1 MLINAID
8 PEESRIAVVE
18 DGVLQELHVE
28 LANREAY
35 LGNIYKGKVV
45 NIEPS
50 IGAAFVAFGGRVNG
64 FLHVS
69 DVLPAYG
76 RDDFR
81 LDDVI
86 EGRARVD
93 VDDGP
98 ESMQQALSD
107 DDDDDD
113 DESPSPKTSARAG
126 GSSGGSSKGG
136 GKKRSASK
144 GAVVAAGDAADGHE
158 PSADVDSGG
167 AVDSTEA
174 DDSAVGGAD
183 ASVGQAERGSADQS
197 KDDHGDDSHGD
208 DVPAAEE
215 ASEESGKETT
225 EDDDAV
231 IEAVDD
237 VQVGDEAGDDDGHD
251 DDHGDFGFGHGL
263 SERPHAMAAHDP
275 GGDDGSDGSDHDVA
289 GAPASGREPRSGE
302 RSDEHSDEQSGG
314 DERSSDRVEPE
325 ARESAGQPSGDG
337 PDRDVADGEAADGP
351 VRKKR
356 SRSRRSRAR
365 KGADR
370 GAAADGE
377 AGHEVAAEGADGAEN
392 AEAASA
398 DEQSGAAGDDLVAP
412 EGANKPARKKRSR
425 RGSGGDG
432 DSRPASGRQGGGR
445 QVDVRQGG
453 NRSGKGRSGQE
464 GHDRR
469 LPRGNRPTIDQLLK
483 KGQEV
488 VVQITKEGI
497 GTKGPT
503 LTTYVSLPGR
513 CLVLMPS
520 LPKCGVSRKIEDGRE
535 RRRLKRVVRELDE
548 TGSGGIGFIVRTA
561 GIDKS
566 LEDVQRDRD
575 YLKKIWEMV
584 AQRLK
589 VTKAPALLYQES
601 DLVLKA
607 MRDQFTPDI
616 ADVVVDS
623 EDVHMRI
630 RDFAEKLMPL
640 MADRIKRHAVTTPL
654 FHSFGIEKDVEE
666 LYEPKVDLP
675 NGASIVI
682 DQAEALVAIDVNSG
696 KYKAGGQGSDET
708 AYRTNLET
716 IPEIVRQLRLRDLGG
731 LIIIDFI
738 DMSHEKH
745 RRGVER
751 KIIDALRGDRARI
764 KVGRISP
771 FGMMEITRQRVGPG
785 LKRTVFMQCPHCK
798 GAGWS
803 RTVQSKALSVLRE
816 ARALVNLKGYSM
828 LQVFVAPAVSDYLV
842 NYKRRAVLETEDAV
856 GKSIV
861 FRPEQSYPIDV
872 VHYRFL
878 TGDGQ
883 EARIAIPAGLG
894 VKA

>member
-76 RDDFR
+76 RDDFQ
-81 LDDVI
+81 LEDVI

-93 VDDGP
+93 ADDGP

-107 DDDDDD
+107 DDEDDDGPAPAGGDDLPHEESNVAIAEHDEDAGEPVDPEAVADEDADADEDARAD
-113 DESPSPKTSARAG
+113 DEARPEPDDEPFADD
-126 GSSGGSSKGG
+126 
-136 GKKRSASK
+136 
-144 GAVVAAGDAADGHE
+144 AGDRDADGEAPGH
-158 PSADVDSGG
+158 GG
-167 AVDSTEA
+167 ERPLNMAA
-174 DDSAVGGAD
+174 AHGGEGD
-183 ASVGQAERGSADQS
+183 LGG
-197 KDDHGDDSHGD
+197 DHGDHGD
-208 DVPAAEE
+208 HGGEPPAA
-215 ASEESGKETT
+215 G
-225 EDDDAV
+225 
-231 IEAVDD
+231 
-237 VQVGDEAGDDDGHD
+237 GGAGT
-251 DDHGDFGFGHGL
+251 
-263 SERPHAMAAHDP
+263 S
-275 GGDDGSDGSDHDVA
+275 A
-289 GAPASGREPRSGE
+289 GAPADQGGVGDRLDRRRGRRGGRDRGGE
-302 RSDEHSDEQSGG
+302 R
-314 DERSSDRVEPE
+314 R
-325 ARESAGQPSGDG
+325 
-337 PDRDVADGEAADGP
+337 
-351 VRKKR
+351 
-356 SRSRRSRAR
+356 
-365 KGADR
+365 
-370 GAAADGE
+370 
-377 AGHEVAAEGADGAEN
+377 
-392 AEAASA
+392 
-398 DEQSGAAGDDLVAP
+398 
-412 EGANKPARKKRSR
+412 
-425 RGSGGDG
+425 
-432 DSRPASGRQGGGR
+432 
-445 QVDVRQGG
+445 
-453 NRSGKGRSGQE
+453 
-464 GHDRR
+464 
-469 LPRGNRPTIDQLLK
+469 PRGPRPTIDQLLK

-497 GTKGPT
+497 GSKGPT
-503 LTTYVSLPGR
+503 LTTYISLPGR

-520 LPKCGVSRKIEDGRE
+520 LPKCGVSRKIEDGHE
-535 RRRLKRVVRELDE
+535 RKRLKRIVRELDE
-548 TGSGGIGFIVRTA
+548 TGHGGIGFIVRTA
-561 GIDKS
+561 GVNKS
-566 LEDVQRDRD
+566 LQDLQRDRD

-589 VTKAPALLYQES
+589 VTRAPALLYQES

-616 ADVVVDS
+616 ADVVVDC
-623 EDVHMRI
+623 EDVFLRI
-630 RDFAEKLMPL
+630 RDFAEKLMPH
-640 MADRIKRHAVTTPL
+640 MAERIKQHAMTTPL
-654 FHSFGIEKDVEE
+654 YHHFGIEKDVES
-666 LYEPKVDLP
+666 LYQPKVELP

-696 KYKAGGQGSDET
+696 RYKAGGDTDET
-708 AYRTNLET
+708 AYRTNLDA

-738 DMSHEKH
+738 DMAHEKQ

-751 KIIDALRGDRARI
+751 KLIEALRGDRSRI

-771 FGMMEITRQRVGPG
+771 FGMLEITRQRVGPG

-816 ARALVNLKGYSM
+816 SRALVNLKGFSL
-828 LQVFVAPAVSDYLV
+828 LQIFVAPAVADYLV
-842 NYKRRAVLETEDAV
+842 NYKRRAVLELEDAV
-856 GKSIV
+856 GKSLV
-861 FRPEQSYPIDV
+861 FRPEASYPIDV

>member
-76 RDDFR
+76 RDDFQ
-81 LDDVI
+81 LEDVI

-93 VDDGP
+93 ADDGP

-107 DDDDDD
+107 DDD
-113 DESPSPKTSARAG
+113 ET
-126 GSSGGSSKGG
+126 
-136 GKKRSASK
+136 
-144 GAVVAAGDAADGHE
+144 AD
-158 PSADVDSGG
+158 
-167 AVDSTEA
+167 
-174 DDSAVGGAD
+174 
-183 ASVGQAERGSADQS
+183 
-197 KDDHGDDSHGD
+197 
-208 DVPAAEE
+208 
-215 ASEESGKETT
+215 
-225 EDDDAV
+225 
-231 IEAVDD
+231 
-237 VQVGDEAGDDDGHD
+237 
-251 DDHGDFGFGHGL
+251 
-263 SERPHAMAAHDP
+263 
-275 GGDDGSDGSDHDVA
+275 
-289 GAPASGREPRSGE
+289 
-302 RSDEHSDEQSGG
+302 
-314 DERSSDRVEPE
+314 
-325 ARESAGQPSGDG
+325 
-337 PDRDVADGEAADGP
+337 
-351 VRKKR
+351 
-356 SRSRRSRAR
+356 
-365 KGADR
+365 
-370 GAAADGE
+370 GAAADAGGDAVDDGPDVAVVDHDEDEGE
-377 AGHEVAAEGADGAEN
+377 PVDPEAVANDDGDAEADAADDDEAEPEPDDEPFAEGADETERPDDGADH
-392 AEAASA
+392 A
-398 DEQSGAAGDDLVAP
+398 DGDKPLNMAAAGDGGGDVGGGGDAPPVA
-412 EGANKPARKKRSR
+412 EGSPAVEGGGERRDRR
-425 RGSGGDG
+425 RGRRGGRDRGRAGDG
-432 DSRPASGRQGGGR
+432 
-445 QVDVRQGG
+445 
-453 NRSGKGRSGQE
+453 E
-464 GHDRR
+464 RR
-469 LPRGNRPTIDQLLK
+469 PRGPRPTIDQLLK

-497 GTKGPT
+497 GSKGPT
-503 LTTYVSLPGR
+503 LTTYISLPGR

-520 LPKCGVSRKIEDGRE
+520 LPKCGVSRKIEDGSE
-535 RRRLKRVVRELDE
+535 RKRLKRIVRELDE
-548 TGSGGIGFIVRTA
+548 TGHGGIGFIVRTA
-561 GIDKS
+561 GVNKS
-566 LEDVQRDRD
+566 LQDLQRDRD

-589 VTKAPALLYQES
+589 LTRAPALLYQES

-616 ADVVVDS
+616 ADVVVDC
-623 EDVHMRI
+623 EDVFLRI
-630 RDFAEKLMPL
+630 RDFAEKLMPH
-640 MADRIKRHAVTTPL
+640 MAERIKQHAMTTPL
-654 FHSFGIEKDVEE
+654 FHHFGIEKDVES
-666 LYEPKVDLP
+666 LYQPKVDLP

-696 KYKAGGQGSDET
+696 RYKAGGDTDET
-708 AYRTNLET
+708 AYRTNLDA

-738 DMSHEKH
+738 DMAHEKQ

-751 KIIDALRGDRARI
+751 KLIDSLRGDRSRI

-771 FGMMEITRQRVGPG
+771 FGMLEITRQRVGPG

-816 ARALVNLKGYSM
+816 ARALVNLKGFSV
-828 LQVFVAPAVSDYLV
+828 LQVFVAPAVADYLV
-842 NYKRRAVLETEDAV
+842 NYKRRSVLELEDAV
-856 GKSIV
+856 GKSLV
-861 FRPEQSYPIDV
+861 FRPEASYPIDV

>member
-76 RDDFR
+76 RPDFV
-81 LDDVI
+81 LEDVI

-93 VDDGP
+93 VDDSP
-98 ESMQQALSD
+98 ESTQQALAD
-107 DDDDDD
+107 DEEE
-113 DESPSPKTSARAG
+113 DESPGDAATPADD
-126 GSSGGSSKGG
+126 SSEPSNVSVAEDGDIATDDVEPIGEEDEPGETAEEGDDEDSHDDVAEDVEPES
-136 GKKRSASK
+136 
-144 GAVVAAGDAADGHE
+144 AAGDDTGPGE
-158 PSADVDSGG
+158 
-167 AVDSTEA
+167 
-174 DDSAVGGAD
+174 
-183 ASVGQAERGSADQS
+183 
-197 KDDHGDDSHGD
+197 
-208 DVPAAEE
+208 
-215 ASEESGKETT
+215 
-225 EDDDAV
+225 
-231 IEAVDD
+231 
-237 VQVGDEAGDDDGHD
+237 
-251 DDHGDFGFGHGL
+251 GDFGFGAGID
-263 SERPHAMAAHDP
+263 ERPLNMAAP
-275 GGDDGSDGSDHDVA
+275 GGPEEGGDDTT
-289 GAPASGREPRSGE
+289 
-302 RSDEHSDEQSGG
+302 GG
-314 DERSSDRVEPE
+314 DAPPVVP
-325 ARESAGQPSGDG
+325 AGD
-337 PDRDVADGEAADGP
+337 
-351 VRKKR
+351 KL
-356 SRSRRSRAR
+356 
-365 KGADR
+365 
-370 GAAADGE
+370 
-377 AGHEVAAEGADGAEN
+377 
-392 AEAASA
+392 
-398 DEQSGAAGDDLVAP
+398 AAGDEGGGAGGVAARGG
-412 EGANKPARKKRSR
+412 EGRERR
-425 RGSGGDG
+425 RG
-432 DSRPASGRQGGGR
+432 RRER
-445 QVDVRQGG
+445 R
-453 NRSGKGRSGQE
+453 
-464 GHDRR
+464 DRR
-469 LPRGNRPTIDQLLK
+469 DAGKERRPNRARPTIDQLLK

-497 GTKGPT
+497 GSKGPT
-503 LTTYVSLPGR
+503 LSTYVSLPGR

-535 RRRLKRVVRELDE
+535 RKRLKKIVRGLDE

-561 GIDKS
+561 GINKS
-566 LEDVQRDRD
+566 QQDLERDRD

-584 AQRLK
+584 AQRVR
-589 VTKAPALLYQES
+589 VTRAPALLYQES

-623 EDVHMRI
+623 EDVYLRI
-630 RDFAEKLMPL
+630 RDFADKLMPQ
-640 MADRIKRHAVTTPL
+640 MAERIKQHTMTTPL
-654 FHSFGIEKDVEE
+654 FHHFGIEKEVEA
-666 LYEPKVDLP
+666 LYQPKVDLP

-696 KYKAGGQGSDET
+696 KYKAGGDSDET
-708 AYRTNLET
+708 AYRTNLDA

-745 RRGVER
+745 RRGVEKR
-751 KIIDALRGDRARI
+751 LIDALRGDRARI

-771 FGMMEITRQRVGPG
+771 FGMLEITRQRVGPG

-816 ARALVNLKGYSM
+816 IRALVHLKGYSVI
-828 LQVFVAPAVSDYLV
+828 QVFVAPAVSDYLV
-842 NYKRRAVLETEDAV
+842 NYKRRSTLELEDAV
-856 GKSIV
+856 GKSIL
-861 FRPEQSYPIDV
+861 FRPEPSYPIDV

-883 EARIAIPAGLG
+883 EARVAIPAGLG

>member
-1 MLINAID
+1 MLINAVD

-76 RDDFR
+76 RDDFV

-107 DDDDDD
+107 DDDDGG
-113 DESPSPKTSARAG
+113 DESGEPAGEVSNVTLAEEERGPADGRDEDGSAG
-126 GSSGGSSKGG
+126 G
-136 GKKRSASK
+136 
-144 GAVVAAGDAADGHE
+144 D
-158 PSADVDSGG
+158 
-167 AVDSTEA
+167 
-174 DDSAVGGAD
+174 
-183 ASVGQAERGSADQS
+183 
-197 KDDHGDDSHGD
+197 
-208 DVPAAEE
+208 
-215 ASEESGKETT
+215 EESGHAHDGHDDEPQDEGDGHDEAAERDAETVEDEEPGRRDDDPVAMAAPGG
-225 EDDDAV
+225 EDDDAHLPPMSDTG
-231 IEAVDD
+231 A
-237 VQVGDEAGDDDGHD
+237 QTAG
-251 DDHGDFGFGHGL
+251 
-263 SERPHAMAAHDP
+263 AAG
-275 GGDDGSDGSDHDVA
+275 GGDTEAAAGSDAEG
-289 GAPASGREPRSGE
+289 GAEGGAEGR
-302 RSDEHSDEQSGG
+302 
-314 DERSSDRVEPE
+314 
-325 ARESAGQPSGDG
+325 SGDG
-337 PDRDVADGEAADGP
+337 GG
-351 VRKKR
+351 
-356 SRSRRSRAR
+356 RR
-365 KGADR
+365 
-370 GAAADGE
+370 
-377 AGHEVAAEGADGAEN
+377 N
-392 AEAASA
+392 
-398 DEQSGAAGDDLVAP
+398 
-412 EGANKPARKKRSR
+412 R
-425 RGSGGDG
+425 RG
-432 DSRPASGRQGGGR
+432 RR
-445 QVDVRQGG
+445 
-453 NRSGKGRSGQE
+453 
-464 GHDRR
+464 DRR
-469 LPRGNRPTIDQLLK
+469 DRRDNQGFERRPRGPRPTIDQLLK

-497 GTKGPT
+497 GSKGPT

-535 RRRLKRVVRELDE
+535 RKRLKRIVRGLDE

-561 GIDKS
+561 GINKS
-566 LEDVQRDRD
+566 QQDLERDRD

-589 VTKAPALLYQES
+589 VTRAPALLYQES

-623 EDVHMRI
+623 EDVYLRV
-630 RDFAEKLMPL
+630 RDFADKLMPH
-640 MADRIKRHAVTTPL
+640 MAERIKHHAVTTPL
-654 FHSFGIEKDVEE
+654 FHHFGIEKEVEA
-666 LYEPKVDLP
+666 LYQPKVDLP

-682 DQAEALVAIDVNSG
+682 DQTEALVAIDVNSG
-696 KYKAGGQGSDET
+696 KYKAGGDSDET
-708 AYRTNLET
+708 AYRTNLDA

-738 DMSHEKH
+738 DMSHEKQ

-751 KIIDALRGDRARI
+751 KLIESLRGDRARI

-771 FGMMEITRQRVGPG
+771 FGMLEITRQRVGPG

-816 ARALVNLKGYSM
+816 VRALVHLKGYSV

-842 NYKRRAVLETEDAV
+842 NYKRRGTLELEDAV
-856 GKSIV
+856 GKTV
-861 FRPEQSYPIDV
+861 LFRPETSYPIDV

-883 EARIAIPAGLG
+883 EARINIPAGLG

>member
-76 RDDFR
+76 RPEFV

-93 VDDGP
+93 AEDGP
-98 ESMQQALSD
+98 ESVQGALD

-113 DESPSPKTSARAG
+113 GADGAG
-126 GSSGGSSKGG
+126 GPAPANGDG
-136 GKKRSASK
+136 
-144 GAVVAAGDAADGHE
+144 AGDLAHDEG
-158 PSADVDSGG
+158 
-167 AVDSTEA
+167 
-174 DDSAVGGAD
+174 
-183 ASVGQAERGSADQS
+183 
-197 KDDHGDDSHGD
+197 
-208 DVPAAEE
+208 
-215 ASEESGKETT
+215 ESNVT
-225 EDDDAV
+225 V
-231 IEAVDD
+231 EAVDD
-237 VQVGDEAGDDDGHD
+237 VEPV
-251 DDHGDFGFGHGL
+251 
-263 SERPHAMAAHDP
+263 
-275 GGDDGSDGSDHDVA
+275 DVA
-289 GAPASGREPRSGE
+289 PDAAPGE
-302 RSDEHSDEQSGG
+302 LEDD
-314 DERSSDRVEPE
+314 
-325 ARESAGQPSGDG
+325 
-337 PDRDVADGEAADGP
+337 
-351 VRKKR
+351 
-356 SRSRRSRAR
+356 
-365 KGADR
+365 
-370 GAAADGE
+370 
-377 AGHEVAAEGADGAEN
+377 
-392 AEAASA
+392 
-398 DEQSGAAGDDLVAP
+398 SGAAGDPSPQPGSDDTGNGFGDGIDERPLAM
-412 EGANKPARKKRSR
+412 AA
-425 RGSGGDG
+425 SGGDG
-432 DSRPASGRQGGGR
+432 PEDESGPGGEPPGAAEPSASELPAGQASDPAEGGANGPPGQGG
-445 QVDVRQGG
+445 
-453 NRSGKGRSGQE
+453 
-464 GHDRR
+464 DRR
-469 LPRGNRPTIDQLLK
+469 SRRNRRGRDRDRGGDRRPRGPRPSIDQLLK

-497 GTKGPT
+497 GSKGPT

-520 LPKCGVSRKIEDGRE
+520 LPKCGVSRKIDDGRE
-535 RRRLKRVVRELDE
+535 RKRLKRIVRELDE

-561 GIDKS
+561 GVNKS
-566 LEDVQRDRD
+566 LQDLQRDRD

-589 VTKAPALLYQES
+589 VTRAPALLYQES

-623 EDVHMRI
+623 EDVFLRI
-630 RDFAEKLMPL
+630 RDFAEKLMPH
-640 MADRIKRHAVTTPL
+640 MAERIKQHAMTTPL
-654 FHSFGIEKDVEE
+654 YHHFGIEKDVES
-666 LYEPKVDLP
+666 LYQPKVELP

-696 KYKAGGQGSDET
+696 KYKAGGDTDET
-708 AYRTNLET
+708 AYRTNLDA

-738 DMSHEKH
+738 DMSHEKQ
-745 RRGVER
+745 RRAVEKR
-751 KIIDALRGDRARI
+751 LIDSLRGDRARI

-771 FGMMEITRQRVGPG
+771 FGMLEITRQRVGPG

-816 ARALVNLKGYSM
+816 SRALVNLKGFSL
-828 LQVFVAPAVSDYLV
+828 LQVFVAPAVADYLV
-842 NYKRRAVLETEDAV
+842 NYKRRSVLELEDAV

-861 FRPEQSYPIDV
+861 FRPEVSYPIDV

>member
-45 NIEPS
+45 NIESS
-50 IGAAFVAFGGRVNG
+50 IGAAFVAFGGRMNG

-76 RDDFR
+76 RPEFQ
-81 LDDVI
+81 LEDVI

-93 VDDGP
+93 VDDSP
-98 ESMQQALSD
+98 ESTQQALVD
-107 DDDDDD
+107 DDDGDAGGAAPAARAHEEPREESNVSIADGDHDDAEPVDPNAGDDHAGDADAGDEVVPEPD
-113 DESPSPKTSARAG
+113 DEPHAADAG
-126 GSSGGSSKGG
+126 E
-136 GKKRSASK
+136 
-144 GAVVAAGDAADGHE
+144 GDAADG
-158 PSADVDSGG
+158 
-167 AVDSTEA
+167 
-174 DDSAVGGAD
+174 
-183 ASVGQAERGSADQS
+183 
-197 KDDHGDDSHGD
+197 GD
-208 DVPAAEE
+208 
-215 ASEESGKETT
+215 
-225 EDDDAV
+225 
-231 IEAVDD
+231 
-237 VQVGDEAGDDDGHD
+237 
-251 DDHGDFGFGHGL
+251 GFGDGINGEKPL
-263 SERPHAMAAHDP
+263 AMAAAGEP
-275 GGDDGSDGSDHDVA
+275 GGDELAGGEPHGGDAPAGEPGG
-289 GAPASGREPRSGE
+289 GAPATAPDGQGGQPNGQQQDGDRRGRRG
-302 RSDEHSDEQSGG
+302 RRGGRDRGG
-314 DERSSDRVEPE
+314 D
-325 ARESAGQPSGDG
+325 
-337 PDRDVADGEAADGP
+337 
-351 VRKKR
+351 
-356 SRSRRSRAR
+356 RR
-365 KGADR
+365 
-370 GAAADGE
+370 
-377 AGHEVAAEGADGAEN
+377 
-392 AEAASA
+392 
-398 DEQSGAAGDDLVAP
+398 
-412 EGANKPARKKRSR
+412 
-425 RGSGGDG
+425 
-432 DSRPASGRQGGGR
+432 
-445 QVDVRQGG
+445 
-453 NRSGKGRSGQE
+453 
-464 GHDRR
+464 
-469 LPRGNRPTIDQLLK
+469 PRGPRPTIDQLLK

-497 GTKGPT
+497 GSKGPT

-520 LPKCGVSRKIEDGRE
+520 LPKCGVSRKIEDGHE
-535 RRRLKRVVRELDE
+535 RKRLKRIVRELDE
-548 TGSGGIGFIVRTA
+548 TGDGGIGFIVRTA
-561 GIDKS
+561 GVNKS
-566 LEDVQRDRD
+566 LQDLQRDRD

-589 VTKAPALLYQES
+589 FTRAPALLYQES

-616 ADVVVDS
+616 ADVVVDC
-623 EDVHMRI
+623 EDVFLRI
-630 RDFAEKLMPL
+630 RDFAEKLMPH
-640 MADRIKRHAVTTPL
+640 MADRIKQHAMTTPL
-654 FHSFGIEKDVEE
+654 YHHFGIEKDVES
-666 LYEPKVDLP
+666 LYQPKVELP

-696 KYKAGGQGSDET
+696 KYKAGGDTDET
-708 AYRTNLET
+708 AYRTNLDA

-738 DMSHEKH
+738 DMAHEKQ

-751 KIIDALRGDRARI
+751 KLIDALRGDRARI

-771 FGMMEITRQRVGPG
+771 FGMLEITRQRVGPG

-816 ARALVNLKGYSM
+816 SRALVNLKGFSV
-828 LQVFVAPAVSDYLV
+828 LQVFVAPAVADYLV
-842 NYKRRAVLETEDAV
+842 NYKRRAVLELEDAV

-861 FRPEQSYPIDV
+861 FRPEVSYPIDV
-872 VHYRFL
+872 VHYRFM

>member
-45 NIEPS
+45 NIESS
-50 IGAAFVAFGGRVNG
+50 IGAAFVAFGGRMNG

-76 RDDFR
+76 RPEFQ
-81 LDDVI
+81 LEDVI

-93 VDDGP
+93 VDDSP
-98 ESMQQALSD
+98 ESTQQALVD
-107 DDDDDD
+107 DDDDDAGGAAPAARAHEEPREESNVSIADGDHDDAEPVDPNAGDDHAGDADAGDEVVPEPD
-113 DESPSPKTSARAG
+113 DEPHAADAG
-126 GSSGGSSKGG
+126 E
-136 GKKRSASK
+136 
-144 GAVVAAGDAADGHE
+144 GDAADG
-158 PSADVDSGG
+158 
-167 AVDSTEA
+167 
-174 DDSAVGGAD
+174 
-183 ASVGQAERGSADQS
+183 
-197 KDDHGDDSHGD
+197 GD
-208 DVPAAEE
+208 
-215 ASEESGKETT
+215 
-225 EDDDAV
+225 
-231 IEAVDD
+231 
-237 VQVGDEAGDDDGHD
+237 
-251 DDHGDFGFGHGL
+251 GFGDGINGEKPL
-263 SERPHAMAAHDP
+263 AMAAAGEP
-275 GGDDGSDGSDHDVA
+275 GGDELAGGEPHGGDAPAGEPGG
-289 GAPASGREPRSGE
+289 GAPATAPDGQGGQPNGQQQDGDRRGRRG
-302 RSDEHSDEQSGG
+302 RRGGRDRGG
-314 DERSSDRVEPE
+314 D
-325 ARESAGQPSGDG
+325 
-337 PDRDVADGEAADGP
+337 
-351 VRKKR
+351 
-356 SRSRRSRAR
+356 RR
-365 KGADR
+365 
-370 GAAADGE
+370 
-377 AGHEVAAEGADGAEN
+377 
-392 AEAASA
+392 
-398 DEQSGAAGDDLVAP
+398 
-412 EGANKPARKKRSR
+412 
-425 RGSGGDG
+425 
-432 DSRPASGRQGGGR
+432 
-445 QVDVRQGG
+445 
-453 NRSGKGRSGQE
+453 
-464 GHDRR
+464 
-469 LPRGNRPTIDQLLK
+469 PRGPRPTIDQLLK

-497 GTKGPT
+497 GSKGPT

-520 LPKCGVSRKIEDGRE
+520 LPKCGVSRKIEDGHE
-535 RRRLKRVVRELDE
+535 RKRLKRIVRELDE
-548 TGSGGIGFIVRTA
+548 TGDGGIGFIVRTA
-561 GIDKS
+561 GVNKS
-566 LEDVQRDRD
+566 LQDLQRDRD

-589 VTKAPALLYQES
+589 FTRAPALLYQES

-616 ADVVVDS
+616 ADVVVDC
-623 EDVHMRI
+623 EDVFLRI
-630 RDFAEKLMPL
+630 RDFAEKLMPH
-640 MADRIKRHAVTTPL
+640 MADRIKQHAMTTPL
-654 FHSFGIEKDVEE
+654 YHHFGIEKDVES
-666 LYEPKVDLP
+666 LYQPKVELP

-696 KYKAGGQGSDET
+696 KYKAGGDTDET
-708 AYRTNLET
+708 AYRTNLDA

-738 DMSHEKH
+738 DMAHEKQ

-751 KIIDALRGDRARI
+751 KLIDALRGDRARI

-771 FGMMEITRQRVGPG
+771 FGMLEITRQRVGPG

-816 ARALVNLKGYSM
+816 SRALVNLKGFSV
-828 LQVFVAPAVSDYLV
+828 LQVFVAPAVADYLV
-842 NYKRRAVLETEDAV
+842 NYKRRAVLELEDAV

-861 FRPEQSYPIDV
+861 FRPEVSYPIDV
-872 VHYRFL
+872 VHYRFM

>member
-76 RDDFR
+76 RDDFQ
-81 LDDVI
+81 LEDVI

-93 VDDGP
+93 ADDGP

-107 DDDDDD
+107 DDD
-113 DESPSPKTSARAG
+113 ET
-126 GSSGGSSKGG
+126 
-136 GKKRSASK
+136 
-144 GAVVAAGDAADGHE
+144 AD
-158 PSADVDSGG
+158 
-167 AVDSTEA
+167 
-174 DDSAVGGAD
+174 
-183 ASVGQAERGSADQS
+183 
-197 KDDHGDDSHGD
+197 
-208 DVPAAEE
+208 
-215 ASEESGKETT
+215 
-225 EDDDAV
+225 
-231 IEAVDD
+231 
-237 VQVGDEAGDDDGHD
+237 
-251 DDHGDFGFGHGL
+251 
-263 SERPHAMAAHDP
+263 
-275 GGDDGSDGSDHDVA
+275 
-289 GAPASGREPRSGE
+289 
-302 RSDEHSDEQSGG
+302 
-314 DERSSDRVEPE
+314 
-325 ARESAGQPSGDG
+325 
-337 PDRDVADGEAADGP
+337 
-351 VRKKR
+351 
-356 SRSRRSRAR
+356 
-365 KGADR
+365 
-370 GAAADGE
+370 GAAADAGGDAVDDGPDVAVVDHDEDEGE
-377 AGHEVAAEGADGAEN
+377 PVDPEAVANDDGDAEAEADDEAEPEPDDEPFAEGADETERPDDGADH
-392 AEAASA
+392 A
-398 DEQSGAAGDDLVAP
+398 DGDKPLNMAAAGDGGGDVGGGGDAPPVA
-412 EGANKPARKKRSR
+412 EGSPAVEGGGERRDRR
-425 RGSGGDG
+425 RGRRGGRDRGRAGDG
-432 DSRPASGRQGGGR
+432 
-445 QVDVRQGG
+445 
-453 NRSGKGRSGQE
+453 E
-464 GHDRR
+464 RR
-469 LPRGNRPTIDQLLK
+469 PRGPRPTIDQLLK

-497 GTKGPT
+497 GSKGPT
-503 LTTYVSLPGR
+503 LTTYISLPGR

-520 LPKCGVSRKIEDGRE
+520 LPKCGVSRKIEDGSE
-535 RRRLKRVVRELDE
+535 RKRLKRIVRELDE
-548 TGSGGIGFIVRTA
+548 TGHGGIGFIVRTA
-561 GIDKS
+561 GVNKS
-566 LEDVQRDRD
+566 LQDLQRDRD

-589 VTKAPALLYQES
+589 LTRAPALLYQES

-616 ADVVVDS
+616 ADVVVDC
-623 EDVHMRI
+623 EDVFLRI
-630 RDFAEKLMPL
+630 RDFAEKLMPH
-640 MADRIKRHAVTTPL
+640 MAERIKQHAMTTPL
-654 FHSFGIEKDVEE
+654 FHHFGIEKDVES
-666 LYEPKVDLP
+666 LYQPKVDLP

-696 KYKAGGQGSDET
+696 RYKAGGDTDET
-708 AYRTNLET
+708 AYRTNLDA

-738 DMSHEKH
+738 DMAHEKQ

-751 KIIDALRGDRARI
+751 KLIDSLRGDRSRI

-771 FGMMEITRQRVGPG
+771 FGMLEITRQRVGPG

-816 ARALVNLKGYSM
+816 ARALVNLKGFSV
-828 LQVFVAPAVSDYLV
+828 LQVFVAPAVADYLV
-842 NYKRRAVLETEDAV
+842 NYKRRSVLELEDAV
-856 GKSIV
+856 GKSLV
-861 FRPEQSYPIDV
+861 FRPEASYPIDV

>member
-76 RDDFR
+76 RDDFQ
-81 LDDVI
+81 LEDVI

-93 VDDGP
+93 ADDGP

-107 DDDDDD
+107 DDEDDDGPAPAGGDDLPHEESNVAIAEHDEDAGEPVDPEAVADEDADADEDARAD
-113 DESPSPKTSARAG
+113 DEARPEPDDEPFADDAG
-126 GSSGGSSKGG
+126 DRDADGEAPGHGGE
-136 GKKRSASK
+136 RPLNM
-144 GAVVAAGDAADGHE
+144 VAAHGGEGDL
-158 PSADVDSGG
+158 GG
-167 AVDSTEA
+167 
-174 DDSAVGGAD
+174 
-183 ASVGQAERGSADQS
+183 
-197 KDDHGDDSHGD
+197 DHGDHGD
-208 DVPAAEE
+208 HGGEPPAA
-215 ASEESGKETT
+215 G
-225 EDDDAV
+225 
-231 IEAVDD
+231 
-237 VQVGDEAGDDDGHD
+237 GGAGT
-251 DDHGDFGFGHGL
+251 
-263 SERPHAMAAHDP
+263 S
-275 GGDDGSDGSDHDVA
+275 A
-289 GAPASGREPRSGE
+289 GAPADQGGVGDRRDRRRGRRGGRDRGGE
-302 RSDEHSDEQSGG
+302 R
-314 DERSSDRVEPE
+314 R
-325 ARESAGQPSGDG
+325 
-337 PDRDVADGEAADGP
+337 
-351 VRKKR
+351 
-356 SRSRRSRAR
+356 
-365 KGADR
+365 
-370 GAAADGE
+370 
-377 AGHEVAAEGADGAEN
+377 
-392 AEAASA
+392 
-398 DEQSGAAGDDLVAP
+398 
-412 EGANKPARKKRSR
+412 
-425 RGSGGDG
+425 
-432 DSRPASGRQGGGR
+432 
-445 QVDVRQGG
+445 
-453 NRSGKGRSGQE
+453 
-464 GHDRR
+464 
-469 LPRGNRPTIDQLLK
+469 PRGPRPTIDQLLK

-497 GTKGPT
+497 GSKGPT
-503 LTTYVSLPGR
+503 LTTYISLPGR

-520 LPKCGVSRKIEDGRE
+520 LPKCGVSRKIEDGHE
-535 RRRLKRVVRELDE
+535 RKRLKRIVRELDE
-548 TGSGGIGFIVRTA
+548 TGHGGIGFIVRTA
-561 GIDKS
+561 GVNKS
-566 LEDVQRDRD
+566 LQDLQRDRD

-589 VTKAPALLYQES
+589 VTRAPALLYQES

-616 ADVVVDS
+616 ADVVVDC
-623 EDVHMRI
+623 EDVFLRI
-630 RDFAEKLMPL
+630 RDFAEKLMPH
-640 MADRIKRHAVTTPL
+640 MAERIKQHAMTTPL
-654 FHSFGIEKDVEE
+654 YHHFGIEKDVES
-666 LYEPKVDLP
+666 LYQPKVELP

-696 KYKAGGQGSDET
+696 RYKAGGDTDET
-708 AYRTNLET
+708 AYRTNLDA

-738 DMSHEKH
+738 DMAHEKQ

-751 KIIDALRGDRARI
+751 KLIEALRGDRSRI

-771 FGMMEITRQRVGPG
+771 FGMLEITRQRVGPG

-816 ARALVNLKGYSM
+816 SRALVNLKGFSV
-828 LQVFVAPAVSDYLV
+828 LQIFVAPAVADYLV
-842 NYKRRAVLETEDAV
+842 NYKRRAVLELEDAV
-856 GKSIV
+856 GKSLV
-861 FRPEQSYPIDV
+861 FRPEASYPIDV

>member
-1 MLINAID
+1 MLINAVD

-76 RDDFR
+76 RPDFM
-81 LDDVI
+81 LEDVI

-107 DDDDDD
+107 DEEEDDGELVAGDRRAVAGADAGLDGEAVEAGHDGLIEVVAVDEHDDGPVD
-113 DESPSPKTSARAG
+113 GYAIEPLAEIDLPQAAAEPSDPAIVGPIMPPGAPAREAVPSQPGPVEDAAPLASADPVDPAAPLASEPPPPPAPRRREG
-126 GSSGGSSKGG
+126 GRR
-136 GKKRSASK
+136 RSRGFGDGVDGPLPMA
-144 GAVVAAGDAADGHE
+144 AAGDGGE
-158 PSADVDSGG
+158 PDDLALPPVPSDRE
-167 AVDSTEA
+167 STPRDREPA
-174 DDSAVGGAD
+174 PG
-183 ASVGQAERGSADQS
+183 GQASFAPEVVAVPGEFADQQPAGEAHGQR
-197 KDDHGDDSHGD
+197 DHEGNRD
-208 DVPAAEE
+208 
-215 ASEESGKETT
+215 
-225 EDDDAV
+225 
-231 IEAVDD
+231 
-237 VQVGDEAGDDDGHD
+237 
-251 DDHGDFGFGHGL
+251 
-263 SERPHAMAAHDP
+263 
-275 GGDDGSDGSDHDVA
+275 
-289 GAPASGREPRSGE
+289 
-302 RSDEHSDEQSGG
+302 
-314 DERSSDRVEPE
+314 
-325 ARESAGQPSGDG
+325 GDG
-337 PDRDVADGEAADGP
+337 RRD
-351 VRKKR
+351 
-356 SRSRRSRAR
+356 R
-365 KGADR
+365 KGRRDRRDRRERDQGKADR
-370 GAAADGE
+370 
-377 AGHEVAAEGADGAEN
+377 
-392 AEAASA
+392 
-398 DEQSGAAGDDLVAP
+398 
-412 EGANKPARKKRSR
+412 R
-425 RGSGGDG
+425 
-432 DSRPASGRQGGGR
+432 
-445 QVDVRQGG
+445 
-453 NRSGKGRSGQE
+453 
-464 GHDRR
+464 
-469 LPRGNRPTIDQLLK
+469 PRGPRPTIDQLLK

-497 GTKGPT
+497 GNKGPT

-535 RRRLKRVVRELDE
+535 RKRLKRIVRELDE

-561 GIDKS
+561 GINKS
-566 LEDVQRDRD
+566 LQDLERDRD

-589 VTKAPALLYQES
+589 VTRAPALLYQES

-623 EDVHMRI
+623 EDVYLRI
-630 RDFAEKLMPL
+630 RDFADKLMPH
-640 MADRIKRHAVTTPL
+640 MAERIKSHTMTTPL
-654 FHSFGIEKDVEE
+654 FHHFGIEKEVEA
-666 LYEPKVDLP
+666 LYQPKVDLP

-696 KYKAGGQGSDET
+696 KYKAGGDSDET
-708 AYRTNLET
+708 AYRTNLDA

-738 DMSHEKH
+738 DMSHEKQ
-745 RRGVER
+745 RRGVEKR
-751 KIIDALRGDRARI
+751 LIDALRGDRARI

-816 ARALVNLKGYSM
+816 VRALLNLKGYSV
-828 LQVFVAPAVSDYLV
+828 LQVFAAPAVTDYLV
-842 NYKRRAVLETEDAV
+842 NYKRRGILELEDAV
-856 GKSIV
+856 GKTIV
-861 FRPEQSYPIDV
+861 FRPEASYPIDV

-883 EARIAIPAGLG
+883 EARVAIPAGLG

>member
-1 MLINAID
+1 MKRMLINAID

-76 RDDFR
+76 RDDFQ
-81 LDDVI
+81 LEDVI

-93 VDDGP
+93 ADDGP

-107 DDDDDD
+107 DDEDVDGPAPAGGDEPPHEASNVAIAEHDEGAGEPVDPEAVADEDADADEDARADDEARPEPDDEPFADDAGDRDADGEAPGHGGERPLNMAAAAGGDDDH
-113 DESPSPKTSARAG
+113 G
-126 GSSGGSSKGG
+126 G
-136 GKKRSASK
+136 
-144 GAVVAAGDAADGHE
+144 E
-158 PSADVDSGG
+158 PSASG
-167 AVDSTEA
+167 
-174 DDSAVGGAD
+174 GGAD
-183 ASVGQAERGSADQS
+183 A
-197 KDDHGDDSHGD
+197 
-208 DVPAAEE
+208 P
-215 ASEESGKETT
+215 
-225 EDDDAV
+225 
-231 IEAVDD
+231 
-237 VQVGDEAGDDDGHD
+237 
-251 DDHGDFGFGHGL
+251 
-263 SERPHAMAAHDP
+263 
-275 GGDDGSDGSDHDVA
+275 A
-289 GAPASGREPRSGE
+289 GAPADQGSGAGE
-302 RSDEHSDEQSGG
+302 RRDRRRGRRGGG
-314 DERSSDRVEPE
+314 D
-325 ARESAGQPSGDG
+325 
-337 PDRDVADGEAADGP
+337 
-351 VRKKR
+351 
-356 SRSRRSRAR
+356 RR
-365 KGADR
+365 
-370 GAAADGE
+370 
-377 AGHEVAAEGADGAEN
+377 
-392 AEAASA
+392 
-398 DEQSGAAGDDLVAP
+398 
-412 EGANKPARKKRSR
+412 
-425 RGSGGDG
+425 
-432 DSRPASGRQGGGR
+432 
-445 QVDVRQGG
+445 
-453 NRSGKGRSGQE
+453 
-464 GHDRR
+464 
-469 LPRGNRPTIDQLLK
+469 PRGPRPTIDQLLK

-497 GTKGPT
+497 GSKGPT
-503 LTTYVSLPGR
+503 LTTYISLPGR

-520 LPKCGVSRKIEDGRE
+520 LPKCGVSRKIEDGHE
-535 RRRLKRVVRELDE
+535 RKRLKRIVRELDE
-548 TGSGGIGFIVRTA
+548 TGHGGIGFIVRTA
-561 GIDKS
+561 GVNKS
-566 LEDVQRDRD
+566 LQDLQRDRD

-589 VTKAPALLYQES
+589 VTRAPALLYQES

-616 ADVVVDS
+616 ADVVVDC
-623 EDVHMRI
+623 EDVFLRI
-630 RDFAEKLMPL
+630 RDFAEKLMPH
-640 MADRIKRHAVTTPL
+640 MAERIKQHAMTTPL
-654 FHSFGIEKDVEE
+654 YHHFGIEKDVES
-666 LYEPKVDLP
+666 LYQPKVELP

-696 KYKAGGQGSDET
+696 RYKAGGDTDET
-708 AYRTNLET
+708 AYRTNLDA

-738 DMSHEKH
+738 DMAQEKQ

-751 KIIDALRGDRARI
+751 KLIEALRGDRSRI

-771 FGMMEITRQRVGPG
+771 FGMLEITRQRVGPG

-816 ARALVNLKGYSM
+816 SRALVNLKGFSV
-828 LQVFVAPAVSDYLV
+828 LQIFVAPAVADYLV
-842 NYKRRAVLETEDAV
+842 NYKRRAVLELEDAV
-856 GKSIV
+856 GKSLV
-861 FRPEQSYPIDV
+861 FRPEASYPIDV

>member
-28 LANREAY
+28 LASREAY

-76 RDDFR
+76 RPDFV
-81 LDDVI
+81 LEDVI

-98 ESMQQALSD
+98 ESVQQALA
-107 DDDDDD
+107 D
-113 DESPSPKTSARAG
+113 DEDDG
-126 GSSGGSSKGG
+126 
-136 GKKRSASK
+136 
-144 GAVVAAGDAADGHE
+144 GDAADAGGDGE
-158 PSADVDSGG
+158 TPGAETSNVTVAEADEDEG
-167 AVDSTEA
+167 EA
-174 DDSAVGGAD
+174 DDVG
-183 ASVGQAERGSADQS
+183 
-197 KDDHGDDSHGD
+197 
-208 DVPAAEE
+208 P
-215 ASEESGKETT
+215 
-225 EDDDAV
+225 
-231 IEAVDD
+231 
-237 VQVGDEAGDDDGHD
+237 
-251 DDHGDFGFGHGL
+251 
-263 SERPHAMAAHDP
+263 
-275 GGDDGSDGSDHDVA
+275 
-289 GAPASGREPRSGE
+289 
-302 RSDEHSDEQSGG
+302 
-314 DERSSDRVEPE
+314 
-325 ARESAGQPSGDG
+325 
-337 PDRDVADGEAADGP
+337 EAADEAEEP
-351 VRKKR
+351 
-356 SRSRRSRAR
+356 
-365 KGADR
+365 
-370 GAAADGE
+370 DGGSE
-377 AGHEVAAEGADGAEN
+377 
-392 AEAASA
+392 
-398 DEQSGAAGDDLVAP
+398 AAGDEDSGSGFGSGLGERPLDMAASDLPGGSAP
-412 EGANKPARKKRSR
+412 AD
-425 RGSGGDG
+425 GGDG
-432 DSRPASGRQGGGR
+432 DETVADAAAAPNAEVARPDGARER
-445 QVDVRQGG
+445 RRNRRG
-453 NRSGKGRSGQE
+453 NR
-464 GHDRR
+464 GHRGGTE
-469 LPRGNRPTIDQLLK
+469 PRQRGPRPTIDQLLK

-497 GTKGPT
+497 GSKGPT
-503 LTTYVSLPGR
+503 VTTYVSLPGR

-520 LPKCGVSRKIEDGRE
+520 LPKCGVSRKISDGRE
-535 RRRLKRVVRELDE
+535 RKRLKRIVRELDE

-561 GIDKS
+561 GVDKS
-566 LEDVQRDRD
+566 LQDLQRDRD
-575 YLKKIWEMV
+575 YLKKIWELV

-589 VTKAPALLYQES
+589 VTRAPALLYQES

-616 ADVVVDS
+616 ADVVVDCQ
-623 EDVHMRI
+623 DVYLRI
-630 RDFAEKLMPL
+630 RDFAEKLMPH
-640 MADRIKRHAVTTPL
+640 MAERIKQHAVTTPL
-654 FHSFGIEKDVEE
+654 FHHFGIEKDVES
-666 LYEPKVDLP
+666 LYQPRVDLP

-696 KYKAGGQGSDET
+696 KYKAGGDTDET
-708 AYRTNLET
+708 AYRTNLDA

-738 DMSHEKH
+738 DMAQEKQ

-751 KIIDALRGDRARI
+751 RLVEALRGDRARI

-771 FGMMEITRQRVGPG
+771 FGMMELTRQRVGPG

-816 ARALVNLKGYSM
+816 ARALVHLKGFSV
-828 LQVFVAPAVSDYLV
+828 LQVFVAPSVADYLV
-842 NYKRRAVLETEDAV
+842 NYKRRAVLELEDAV

-861 FRPEQSYPIDV
+861 FRPEASYPIDV

>member
-76 RDDFR
+76 RPEFM
-81 LDDVI
+81 LEDVI

-98 ESMQQALSD
+98 EAMQQALSD
-107 DDDDDD
+107 DDDDDAPGASPGGAPAVAEPVVDESNVTLAHGD
-113 DESPSPKTSARAG
+113 DEAHEHREPTDVHG
-126 GSSGGSSKGG
+126 TSGGENGG
-136 GKKRSASK
+136 GDSAEPGDA
-144 GAVVAAGDAADGHE
+144 GAGDLHPEDDGHGVHADDPHAEDGDAEDGDAEDGDAEDGDAAAE
-158 PSADVDSGG
+158 
-167 AVDSTEA
+167 
-174 DDSAVGGAD
+174 D
-183 ASVGQAERGSADQS
+183 A
-197 KDDHGDDSHGD
+197 
-208 DVPAAEE
+208 
-215 ASEESGKETT
+215 
-225 EDDDAV
+225 EDDPVEGDADP
-231 IEAVDD
+231 VD
-237 VQVGDEAGDDDGHD
+237 EDDPE
-251 DDHGDFGFGHGL
+251 GDFDIGFGHGVDD
-263 SERPHAMAAHDP
+263 RPLRMAAA
-275 GGDDGSDGSDHDVA
+275 GGEGEDDDVPPVHAIPSAVPAA
-289 GAPASGREPRSGE
+289 GEDQGAG
-302 RSDEHSDEQSGG
+302 
-314 DERSSDRVEPE
+314 
-325 ARESAGQPSGDG
+325 SAGDG
-337 PDRDVADGEAADGP
+337 
-351 VRKKR
+351 
-356 SRSRRSRAR
+356 
-365 KGADR
+365 
-370 GAAADGE
+370 
-377 AGHEVAAEGADGAEN
+377 AGHPAAAEGSDQGGPSAPAGEG
-392 AEAASA
+392 EAQ
-398 DEQSGAAGDDLVAP
+398 E
-412 EGANKPARKKRSR
+412 
-425 RGSGGDG
+425 GGDG
-432 DSRPASGRQGGGR
+432 ASRRNRRNRRDRRDREKRNGGAGGPGGGG
-445 QVDVRQGG
+445 GG
-453 NRSGKGRSGQE
+453 NGNGG
-464 GHDRR
+464 GGGGDRR
-469 LPRGNRPTIDQLLK
+469 PRGPRPTIDQLLR

-497 GTKGPT
+497 GSKGPT

-535 RRRLKRVVRELDE
+535 RKRLKRIVRELDE

-561 GIDKS
+561 GINKS
-566 LEDVQRDRD
+566 LQDLERDRD

-589 VTKAPALLYQES
+589 VTRAPALLYQES

-623 EDVHMRI
+623 EDVFLRI
-630 RDFAEKLMPL
+630 RDFADKLMPH
-640 MADRIKRHAVTTPL
+640 MAERIKNHSMTTPL
-654 FHSFGIEKDVEE
+654 FHHFGIEKEVEA
-666 LYEPKVDLP
+666 LYQPKVDLP

-682 DQAEALVAIDVNSG
+682 DQTEALVAIDVNSG
-696 KYKAGGQGSDET
+696 KFKASGDSDET
-708 AYRTNLET
+708 AFRTNLDA
-716 IPEIVRQLRLRDLGG
+716 IPEIVRHLRLRDLGG

-751 KIIDALRGDRARI
+751 RLIESLRGDRARI

-771 FGMMEITRQRVGPG
+771 FGMLEITRQRVGPG

-816 ARALVNLKGYSM
+816 TRALLNLKGYSV
-828 LQVFVAPAVSDYLV
+828 LQVFAAPAVTDYLV
-842 NYKRRAVLETEDAV
+842 NYKRR
-856 GKSIV
+856 GGS
-861 FRPEQSYPIDV
+861 R
-872 VHYRFL
+872 
-878 TGDGQ
+878 
-883 EARIAIPAGLG
+883 ARGCG
-894 VKA
+894 R

>member
-76 RDDFR
+76 RPDFV

-93 VDDGP
+93 AEDGP
-98 ESMQQALSD
+98 ESVQQALSD
-107 DDDDDD
+107 DDEEEDLTPSRPSVDIAEPVADTSNVSLADDADDAEPTDVHDEVESSDDAEVEAEPEPDPGLDDDVEPDVQD
-113 DESPSPKTSARAG
+113 DSAEVEPLDGEDKEDEDPSGFGQGIDDKPLSMAAPGGEGDDADVPPVPPVAAEPTSDRPVPSPEG
-126 GSSGGSSKGG
+126 GE
-136 GKKRSASK
+136 A
-144 GAVVAAGDAADGHE
+144 AVGDAA
-158 PSADVDSGG
+158 
-167 AVDSTEA
+167 
-174 DDSAVGGAD
+174 
-183 ASVGQAERGSADQS
+183 
-197 KDDHGDDSHGD
+197 
-208 DVPAAEE
+208 
-215 ASEESGKETT
+215 
-225 EDDDAV
+225 
-231 IEAVDD
+231 
-237 VQVGDEAGDDDGHD
+237 VGDAGQ
-251 DDHGDFGFGHGL
+251 
-263 SERPHAMAAHDP
+263 
-275 GGDDGSDGSDHDVA
+275 GSDED
-289 GAPASGREPRSGE
+289 RSG
-302 RSDEHSDEQSGG
+302 QSQG
-314 DERSSDRVEPE
+314 D
-325 ARESAGQPSGDG
+325 
-337 PDRDVADGEAADGP
+337 
-351 VRKKR
+351 
-356 SRSRRSRAR
+356 
-365 KGADR
+365 
-370 GAAADGE
+370 
-377 AGHEVAAEGADGAEN
+377 
-392 AEAASA
+392 
-398 DEQSGAAGDDLVAP
+398 
-412 EGANKPARKKRSR
+412 
-425 RGSGGDG
+425 
-432 DSRPASGRQGGGR
+432 GGGR
-445 QVDVRQGG
+445 R
-453 NRSGKGRSGQE
+453 NRRNRR
-464 GHDRR
+464 DRR
-469 LPRGNRPTIDQLLK
+469 ERDKRNAGDRRPRGPRPTIDQLLK

-497 GTKGPT
+497 GSKGPT

-535 RRRLKRVVRELDE
+535 RKRLKRIVRELDE

-561 GIDKS
+561 GINKS
-566 LEDVQRDRD
+566 LQDLERDRD

-589 VTKAPALLYQES
+589 VTRAPALLYQES

-623 EDVHMRI
+623 EDVYLRV
-630 RDFAEKLMPL
+630 RDFAEKLMPH
-640 MADRIKRHAVTTPL
+640 MSDRIKHHAMTTPL
-654 FHSFGIEKDVEE
+654 FHHFGIEKEVEA
-666 LYEPKVDLP
+666 LYQPKVDLP

-682 DQAEALVAIDVNSG
+682 DQTEALVAIDVNSG
-696 KYKAGGQGSDET
+696 KFKAGGDSDET
-708 AYRTNLET
+708 AYRTNLDA
-716 IPEIVRQLRLRDLGG
+716 IPEIVRHLRLRDLGG

-745 RRGVER
+745 RRGVE
-751 KIIDALRGDRARI
+751 KKLIDSLRGDRARI

-771 FGMMEITRQRVGPG
+771 FGMLEITRQRVGPG

-816 ARALVNLKGYSM
+816 VRALLNLKGYSV
-828 LQVFVAPAVSDYLV
+828 LQVFVAPPVADYLV
-842 NYKRRAVLETEDAV
+842 NYKRRGILELEDAV
-856 GKSIV
+856 GKTIV

-883 EARIAIPAGLG
+883 EARVAIPAGLG

>member
-50 IGAAFVAFGGRVNG
+50 IGAAFVAFGGRTNG

-76 RDDFR
+76 RPDFR
-81 LDDVI
+81 LEDVI

-93 VDDGP
+93 LEDGP

-107 DDDDDD
+107 DEDDEAAANEASSTEDAKVGSRKKAPRRSAKSRVAPAADPASSDADGGAEESRVAASESAEAGEERPAVDQEQDHEASVADHSEERAVEQDEVVQDEADHDEAKHDDVEHDDIEHDDVEHDDADSSDAEDAPSIEPVDDIEVASDSSDD
-113 DESPSPKTSARAG
+113 DE
-126 GSSGGSSKGG
+126 
-136 GKKRSASK
+136 
-144 GAVVAAGDAADGHE
+144 E
-158 PSADVDSGG
+158 
-167 AVDSTEA
+167 
-174 DDSAVGGAD
+174 
-183 ASVGQAERGSADQS
+183 
-197 KDDHGDDSHGD
+197 DDHGG
-208 DVPAAEE
+208 
-215 ASEESGKETT
+215 
-225 EDDDAV
+225 
-231 IEAVDD
+231 
-237 VQVGDEAGDDDGHD
+237 
-251 DDHGDFGFGHGL
+251 GFGHGL
-263 SERPHAMAAHDP
+263 DDERPMAMAAADP
-275 GGDDGSDGSDHDVA
+275 GEDSDPGQNAAATPAVEAVGADSADGVADSGGAEVGGDAGEGRAGAEEAAGDDREGEGS
-289 GAPASGREPRSGE
+289 RR
-302 RSDEHSDEQSGG
+302 
-314 DERSSDRVEPE
+314 
-325 ARESAGQPSGDG
+325 
-337 PDRDVADGEAADGP
+337 
-351 VRKKR
+351 RKR
-356 SRSRRSRAR
+356 PRSRRSR
-365 KGADR
+365 KPADR
-370 GAAADGE
+370 RDRDAVE
-377 AGHEVAAEGADGAEN
+377 AGDESPGSGVAQP
-392 AEAASA
+392 AEASSVEAQDA
-398 DEQSGAAGDDLVAP
+398 AGAAGRGGRSGGAP
-412 EGANKPARKKRSR
+412 NDHSEGKTRRR
-425 RGSGGDG
+425 RGSPKAGGAKES
-432 DSRPASGRQGGGR
+432 SRP
-445 QVDVRQGG
+445 
-453 NRSGKGRSGQE
+453 NN
-464 GHDRR
+464 DRR
-469 LPRGNRPTIDQLLK
+469 TSRANRPTIDQLLK
-483 KGQEV
+483 RGQEV

-535 RRRLKRVVRELDE
+535 RRRLKRIVKELDE

-561 GIDKS
+561 GINKS

-575 YLKKIWEMV
+575 YLNKIWEMV

-623 EDVHMRI
+623 EDVFLRI
-630 RDFAEKLMPL
+630 RDFADKLMPV
-640 MADRIKRHAVTTPL
+640 MAGRIKRHSVTTPL

-666 LYEPKVDLP
+666 LYEPQVDLS

-696 KYKAGGQGSDET
+696 KYKAGGHGSDET
-708 AYRTNLET
+708 AYRTNLESIT
-716 IPEIVRQLRLRDLGG
+716 EIVRQLRLRDLGG

-738 DMSHEKH
+738 DMSMEKH
-745 RRGVER
+745 RRNVER
-751 KIIDALRGDRARI
+751 KMIDALRGDRARI

-828 LQVFVAPAVSDYLV
+828 LQVFVAPAVADYLV
-842 NYKRRAVLETEDAV
+842 NYKRRAVLEVEDAV
-856 GKSIV
+856 GKTIV
-861 FRPEQSYPIDV
+861 FRPEQSYPIDM

-894 VKA
+894 VKI

>member
-76 RDDFR
+76 RPDFV
-81 LDDVI
+81 LEDVI

-98 ESMQQALSD
+98 ESMQQALADDDEDEGGDASAPPADAAVEPVDESNVTVAAAQSD
-107 DDDDDD
+107 DDVT
-113 DESPSPKTSARAG
+113 E
-126 GSSGGSSKGG
+126 
-136 GKKRSASK
+136 
-144 GAVVAAGDAADGHE
+144 VAPG
-158 PSADVDSGG
+158 
-167 AVDSTEA
+167 EA
-174 DDSAVGGAD
+174 DLAPGVIEA
-183 ASVGQAERGSADQS
+183 GSADA
-197 KDDHGDDSHGD
+197 DDHHH
-208 DVPAAEE
+208 VHE
-215 ASEESGKETT
+215 
-225 EDDDAV
+225 
-231 IEAVDD
+231 
-237 VQVGDEAGDDDGHD
+237 
-251 DDHGDFGFGHGL
+251 
-263 SERPHAMAAHDP
+263 
-275 GGDDGSDGSDHDVA
+275 
-289 GAPASGREPRSGE
+289 
-302 RSDEHSDEQSGG
+302 DEHEHPD
-314 DERSSDRVEPE
+314 EPE
-325 ARESAGQPSGDG
+325 
-337 PDRDVADGEAADGP
+337 
-351 VRKKR
+351 
-356 SRSRRSRAR
+356 
-365 KGADR
+365 
-370 GAAADGE
+370 
-377 AGHEVAAEGADGAEN
+377 
-392 AEAASA
+392 
-398 DEQSGAAGDDLVAP
+398 DEPQDEPEDEDGAAGDDEDDGDMGFGDGVDERPLAMAAASDGGDETAAP
-412 EGANKPARKKRSR
+412 NASEVPIPADGEPSGTSVEGEKRSAGKPKRRR
-425 RGSGGDG
+425 RGRNDRGGG
-432 DSRPASGRQGGGR
+432 GEQQRRPGRSRPTLD
-445 QVDVRQGG
+445 QV
-453 NRSGKGRSGQE
+453 
-464 GHDRR
+464 
-469 LPRGNRPTIDQLLK
+469 LK
-483 KGQEV
+483 RGQEV
-488 VVQITKEGI
+488 VVQITMEGI
-497 GTKGPT
+497 GSKGPT

-535 RRRLKRVVRELDE
+535 RKRLKRIVKSLDE

-561 GIDKS
+561 GINKS
-566 LEDVQRDRD
+566 LEDLQRDRD
-575 YLKKIWEMV
+575 YLNKIWEMV

-589 VTKAPALLYQES
+589 VTRAPALLYQES

-623 EDVHMRI
+623 EDVFLRV
-630 RDFAEKLMPL
+630 RDFAEKLIPL
-640 MADRIKRHAVTTPL
+640 MAERIKQHSMTTPL
-654 FHSFGIEKDVEE
+654 FHHFGIEKEVEA
-666 LYEPKVDLP
+666 LYQPKVDLP

-696 KYKAGGQGSDET
+696 KYKAGGDSDET
-708 AYRTNLET
+708 AYRTNLDA

-738 DMSHEKH
+738 DMSHERH
-745 RRGVER
+745 RRGVEKR
-751 KIIDALRGDRARI
+751 LIDALRGDRARI

-771 FGMMEITRQRVGPG
+771 FGMLEITRQRVGPG

-816 ARALVNLKGYSM
+816 IRALMHLKGYSTI
-828 LQVFVAPAVSDYLV
+828 QVFAAPAVADYLV
-842 NYKRRAVLETEDAV
+842 NYKRRSTLELEDAV
-856 GKSIV
+856 GKTIV
-861 FRPEQSYPIDV
+861 FKPENSYPIDV

>member
-1 MLINAID
+1 MLINAVD

-28 LANREAY
+28 LASREAY

-76 RDDFR
+76 RPDFV

-93 VDDGP
+93 MDDGP
-98 ESMQQALSD
+98 ESMQQALA
-107 DDDDDD
+107 D
-113 DESPSPKTSARAG
+113 DEE
-126 GSSGGSSKGG
+126 
-136 GKKRSASK
+136 
-144 GAVVAAGDAADGHE
+144 D
-158 PSADVDSGG
+158 
-167 AVDSTEA
+167 EA
-174 DDSAVGGAD
+174 GGAD
-183 ASVGQAERGSADQS
+183 VGVEPLADDGNVSRAEADGDGELSESDDELHGGHDDLESSPDGPEPAESGAERGLD
-197 KDDHGDDSHGD
+197 G
-208 DVPAAEE
+208 
-215 ASEESGKETT
+215 
-225 EDDDAV
+225 
-231 IEAVDD
+231 
-237 VQVGDEAGDDDGHD
+237 GHD
-251 DDHGDFGFGHGL
+251 DGGPRRGFGHGVDEEPL
-263 SERPHAMAAHDP
+263 NMAAAEPGDGDADH
-275 GGDDGSDGSDHDVA
+275 GGDDQDGQLP
-289 GAPASGREPRSGE
+289 PASLPAAAGQEPGGEGESGE
-302 RSDEHSDEQSGG
+302 EQQTGDLGPSTGG
-314 DERSSDRVEPE
+314 GGGERRGRRGRRGRDRAE
-325 ARESAGQPSGDG
+325 RG
-337 PDRDVADGEAADGP
+337 
-351 VRKKR
+351 
-356 SRSRRSRAR
+356 
-365 KGADR
+365 DR
-370 GAAADGE
+370 GD
-377 AGHEVAAEGADGAEN
+377 
-392 AEAASA
+392 
-398 DEQSGAAGDDLVAP
+398 
-412 EGANKPARKKRSR
+412 
-425 RGSGGDG
+425 RG
-432 DSRPASGRQGGGR
+432 
-445 QVDVRQGG
+445 
-453 NRSGKGRSGQE
+453 
-464 GHDRR
+464 DRR
-469 LPRGNRPTIDQLLK
+469 PRGPRPTIDQLLR

-497 GTKGPT
+497 GQKGPT

-520 LPKCGVSRKIEDGRE
+520 LPKCGVSRKIDDSRE
-535 RRRLKRVVRELDE
+535 RKRLKRIVRELDE
-548 TGSGGIGFIVRTA
+548 TGAGGIGFIVRTA
-561 GIDKS
+561 GINKS
-566 LEDVQRDRD
+566 LQDLQRDRD

-589 VTKAPALLYQES
+589 VTRAPALLYQES

-623 EDVHMRI
+623 EDVFLRI
-630 RDFAEKLMPL
+630 RDFAEKLMPH
-640 MADRIKRHAVTTPL
+640 MAERIKQHAMTTPL
-654 FHSFGIEKDVEE
+654 FHHFGIEKEVEA
-666 LYEPKVDLP
+666 LYQPKVDLP

-696 KYKAGGQGSDET
+696 KYKAGGDSDET
-708 AYRTNLET
+708 AYRTNLDA

-738 DMSHEKH
+738 DMAHEKH
-745 RRGVER
+745 RRLVEKR
-751 KIIDALRGDRARI
+751 LVESLRGDRARI

-771 FGMMEITRQRVGPG
+771 FGMLEITRQRVGPG

-816 ARALVNLKGYSM
+816 SRALVNLKGFSV
-828 LQVFVAPAVSDYLV
+828 LQVFAAPAVTDYLV
-842 NYKRRAVLETEDAV
+842 NYKRRAVLELEDAV

-861 FRPEQSYPIDV
+861 FRPEVSYPIDV

-878 TGDGQ
+878 MGDGQ

>member
-1 MLINAID
+1 MPAFVVSRRFPVKRMLINAID
-8 PEESRIAVVE
+8 PEESRIAAVE

-76 RDDFR
+76 RPDFR
-81 LDDVI
+81 LEDVI

-98 ESMQQALSD
+98 ESMQQALADDEDEGNGDTNGDLAPRTADEGQSDAESADAGMVETVAMSEGDDEVVEVEATPFDTRDDDAQEEGAPNEDDSDEDDEGDDSSSEEDDDSSD

-113 DESPSPKTSARAG
+113 DGDDGFGGGLGERPLPMAASGEAGSEAG
-126 GSSGGSSKGG
+126 GESSGGDATDSGPAAGSGG
-136 GKKRSASK
+136 G
-144 GAVVAAGDAADGHE
+144 
-158 PSADVDSGG
+158 
-167 AVDSTEA
+167 
-174 DDSAVGGAD
+174 
-183 ASVGQAERGSADQS
+183 
-197 KDDHGDDSHGD
+197 
-208 DVPAAEE
+208 
-215 ASEESGKETT
+215 
-225 EDDDAV
+225 
-231 IEAVDD
+231 
-237 VQVGDEAGDDDGHD
+237 
-251 DDHGDFGFGHGL
+251 
-263 SERPHAMAAHDP
+263 
-275 GGDDGSDGSDHDVA
+275 
-289 GAPASGREPRSGE
+289 
-302 RSDEHSDEQSGG
+302 
-314 DERSSDRVEPE
+314 
-325 ARESAGQPSGDG
+325 ESAGETAPAGGQAPAEGQRGGERRGRRGRRGGRDG
-337 PDRDVADGEAADGP
+337 RDG
-351 VRKKR
+351 RKEQ
-356 SRSRRSRAR
+356 RAR
-365 KGADR
+365 
-370 GAAADGE
+370 
-377 AGHEVAAEGADGAEN
+377 
-392 AEAASA
+392 
-398 DEQSGAAGDDLVAP
+398 
-412 EGANKPARKKRSR
+412 PARM
-425 RGSGGDG
+425 
-432 DSRPASGRQGGGR
+432 
-445 QVDVRQGG
+445 
-453 NRSGKGRSGQE
+453 
-464 GHDRR
+464 
-469 LPRGNRPTIDQLLK
+469 TIDQLLR

-535 RRRLKRVVRELDE
+535 RKRLKRIVNALDE
-548 TGSGGIGFIVRTA
+548 TGHGGIGFIVRTA
-561 GIDKS
+561 GINKS
-566 LEDVQRDRD
+566 LEDLQRDRD
-575 YLKKIWEMV
+575 YLKRIWELV
-584 AQRLK
+584 AQRLQ
-589 VTKAPALLYQES
+589 VTRAPSLLYQES

-616 ADVVVDS
+616 AEVVVDS
-623 EDVHMRI
+623 EDVFLRI
-630 RDFAEKLMPL
+630 RDFAEKLMPH
-640 MADRIKRHAVTTPL
+640 MSERIKQHSMTTPL
-654 FHSFGIEKDVEE
+654 FHHFGIEKEVEA
-666 LYEPKVDLP
+666 LYQPRVDLP

-682 DQAEALVAIDVNSG
+682 DQTEALVAIDVNSG
-696 KYKAGGQGSDET
+696 KYKAGGDTDET
-708 AYRTNLET
+708 AYRTNLDA

-738 DMSHEKH
+738 DMSQEKQ

-751 KIIDALRGDRARI
+751 RLVEALRGDRARI

-771 FGMMEITRQRVGPG
+771 FGMLEITRQRVGPG

-816 ARALVNLKGYSM
+816 SRALVNLKGFSV
-828 LQVFVAPAVSDYLV
+828 LQVFVAPAVADYLV
-842 NYKRRAVLETEDAV
+842 NYKRRGVLELEDAV

-861 FRPEQSYPIDV
+861 FKPETSYPIDV

>member
-28 LANREAY
+28 LTSREAY

-76 RDDFR
+76 RPDFV
-81 LDDVI
+81 LEDII
-86 EGRARVD
+86 EGRARVE

-98 ESMQQALSD
+98 ESVQQALAD
-107 DDDDDD
+107 DDDDDGDADDAGGDGGAAVAEASNVTVAEPDID
-113 DESPSPKTSARAG
+113 DE
-126 GSSGGSSKGG
+126 
-136 GKKRSASK
+136 
-144 GAVVAAGDAADGHE
+144 AAGMGEDDTGAESDDAIDE
-158 PSADVDSGG
+158 SA
-167 AVDSTEA
+167 
-174 DDSAVGGAD
+174 GGAD
-183 ASVGQAERGSADQS
+183 G
-197 KDDHGDDSHGD
+197 GDDEDEGETGFGRGITDRPVDMAASDLPGGD
-208 DVPAAEE
+208 AG
-215 ASEESGKETT
+215 SGESAGATG
-225 EDDDAV
+225 
-231 IEAVDD
+231 
-237 VQVGDEAGDDDGHD
+237 GDEAAAAPGVDAPRPEGGRDRRRNRRGNRGH
-251 DDHGDFGFGHGL
+251 
-263 SERPHAMAAHDP
+263 R
-275 GGDDGSDGSDHDVA
+275 GG
-289 GAPASGREPRSGE
+289 PEPR
-302 RSDEHSDEQSGG
+302 Q
-314 DERSSDRVEPE
+314 
-325 ARESAGQPSGDG
+325 
-337 PDRDVADGEAADGP
+337 
-351 VRKKR
+351 
-356 SRSRRSRAR
+356 RR
-365 KGADR
+365 
-370 GAAADGE
+370 
-377 AGHEVAAEGADGAEN
+377 
-392 AEAASA
+392 
-398 DEQSGAAGDDLVAP
+398 P
-412 EGANKPARKKRSR
+412 
-425 RGSGGDG
+425 
-432 DSRPASGRQGGGR
+432 
-445 QVDVRQGG
+445 
-453 NRSGKGRSGQE
+453 
-464 GHDRR
+464 
-469 LPRGNRPTIDQLLK
+469 RPTIDQLLK

-497 GTKGPT
+497 GSKGPT
-503 LTTYVSLPGR
+503 VTTYVSLPGR

-520 LPKCGVSRKIEDGRE
+520 LPKCGVSRKISDGRE
-535 RRRLKRVVRELDE
+535 RKRLKRIVRELDE

-561 GIDKS
+561 GVDKS
-566 LEDVQRDRD
+566 LQDLQRDRD
-575 YLKKIWEMV
+575 YLKKIWELV

-589 VTKAPALLYQES
+589 VTRAPALLYQES

-616 ADVVVDS
+616 ADVVVDCQ
-623 EDVHMRI
+623 DVFLRI
-630 RDFAEKLMPL
+630 RDFAEKLMPH
-640 MADRIKRHAVTTPL
+640 MAERIKQHAVTTPL
-654 FHSFGIEKDVEE
+654 FHHFGIEKDVES
-666 LYEPKVDLP
+666 LYQPRVDLP

-696 KYKAGGQGSDET
+696 KYKAGGDTDET
-708 AYRTNLET
+708 AYRTNLDA

-738 DMSHEKH
+738 DMAQEKQ

-751 KIIDALRGDRARI
+751 RLVEALRGDRARI

-771 FGMMEITRQRVGPG
+771 FGMMELTRQRVGPG

-816 ARALVNLKGYSM
+816 ARALVHLKGFSV
-828 LQVFVAPAVSDYLV
+828 LQVFVAPPVSDYLV
-842 NYKRRAVLETEDAV
+842 NYKRRAVLELEDAV

-861 FRPEQSYPIDV
+861 FRPELSYPIDV

>member
-76 RDDFR
+76 RPDFV
-81 LDDVI
+81 LEDVI

-98 ESMQQALSD
+98 ESMQQALADDDEDEGGDASAPPADAAVEPVDESNVTVAAAQSD
-107 DDDDDD
+107 DDVTEVAPGEADLAPGVIEAGSADADDHHHVHE
-113 DESPSPKTSARAG
+113 DEHEHPDEPEDEPQDEPEDEDG
-126 GSSGGSSKGG
+126 
-136 GKKRSASK
+136 
-144 GAVVAAGDAADGHE
+144 AAGD
-158 PSADVDSGG
+158 
-167 AVDSTEA
+167 
-174 DDSAVGGAD
+174 
-183 ASVGQAERGSADQS
+183 
-197 KDDHGDDSHGD
+197 
-208 DVPAAEE
+208 
-215 ASEESGKETT
+215 
-225 EDDDAV
+225 
-231 IEAVDD
+231 
-237 VQVGDEAGDDDGHD
+237 DEAGDDEDDGD
-251 DDHGDFGFGHGL
+251 MGFGDGVD
-263 SERPHAMAAHDP
+263 ERPLAMAAA
-275 GGDDGSDGSDHDVA
+275 SD
-289 GAPASGREPRSGE
+289 
-302 RSDEHSDEQSGG
+302 GG
-314 DERSSDRVEPE
+314 DETAAPNASEVPIPEDGEPSGTSVEGE
-325 ARESAGQPSGDG
+325 KRSAGKP
-337 PDRDVADGEAADGP
+337 
-351 VRKKR
+351 KR
-356 SRSRRSRAR
+356 RRRGR
-365 KGADR
+365 NDR
-370 GAAADGE
+370 G
-377 AGHEVAAEGADGAEN
+377 
-392 AEAASA
+392 
-398 DEQSGAAGDDLVAP
+398 
-412 EGANKPARKKRSR
+412 
-425 RGSGGDG
+425 
-432 DSRPASGRQGGGR
+432 GGGEQQR
-445 QVDVRQGG
+445 RP
-453 NRSGKGRSGQE
+453 GRS
-464 GHDRR
+464 
-469 LPRGNRPTIDQLLK
+469 RPTIDQLLK
-483 KGQEV
+483 RGQEV

-497 GTKGPT
+497 GSKGPT

-535 RRRLKRVVRELDE
+535 RKRLKRIVKSLDE

-561 GIDKS
+561 GINKS
-566 LEDVQRDRD
+566 LEDLQRDRD
-575 YLKKIWEMV
+575 YLNKIWEMV

-589 VTKAPALLYQES
+589 VTRAPALLYQES

-623 EDVHMRI
+623 EDVFLRV
-630 RDFAEKLMPL
+630 RDFAEKLIPL
-640 MADRIKRHAVTTPL
+640 MAERIKQHSMTTPL
-654 FHSFGIEKDVEE
+654 FHHFGIEKEVEA
-666 LYEPKVDLP
+666 LYQPKVDLP

-696 KYKAGGQGSDET
+696 KYKAGGDSDET
-708 AYRTNLET
+708 AYRTNLDA

-738 DMSHEKH
+738 DMSHERH
-745 RRGVER
+745 RRGVEKR
-751 KIIDALRGDRARI
+751 LIDALRGDRARI

-771 FGMMEITRQRVGPG
+771 FGMLEITRQRVGPG

-816 ARALVNLKGYSM
+816 IRALMHLKGYSTI
-828 LQVFVAPAVSDYLV
+828 QVFAAPAVADYLV
-842 NYKRRAVLETEDAV
+842 NYKRRSTLELEDAV
-856 GKSIV
+856 GKTIV
-861 FRPEQSYPIDV
+861 FKPENSYPIDV

>member
-81 LDDVI
+81 LEDVI

-98 ESMQQALSD
+98 ESMKQALSD
-107 DDDDDD
+107 TDDDDD
-113 DESPSPKTSARAG
+113 DETAEASKTDAPK
-126 GSSGGSSKGG
+126 
-136 GKKRSASK
+136 KKRSRRRKS
-144 GAVVAAGDAADGHE
+144 AA
-158 PSADVDSGG
+158 
-167 AVDSTEA
+167 A
-174 DDSAVGGAD
+174 DDSDEAKAADDGDAV
-183 ASVGQAERGSADQS
+183 VEE
-197 KDDHGDDSHGD
+197 
-208 DVPAAEE
+208 AAEGSGE
-215 ASEESGKETT
+215 EAAASEETADETVSDDA
-225 EDDDAV
+225 ESHDDDAH
-231 IEAVDD
+231 
-237 VQVGDEAGDDDGHD
+237 DDDAHDDESHDEESHDDEPAIEVVSDVEVAHD
-251 DDHGDFGFGHGL
+251 DDHHDDAEEADGEPAADGGDADEPDEEDHGFGFGHGL
-263 SERPHAMAAHDP
+263 TEKPLEMAAADP
-275 GGDDGSDGSDHDVA
+275 EDEPSGDDGEQGSSVEESA
-289 GAPASGREPRSGE
+289 APSETSSEQPAESASSEQGN
-302 RSDEHSDEQSGG
+302 DEQA
-314 DERSSDRVEPE
+314 SSEQASSEQASADAEGEAQSAEP
-325 ARESAGQPSGDG
+325 AG
-337 PDRDVADGEAADGP
+337 DGEATEGSADDGEGAAP
-351 VRKKR
+351 RRKR
-356 SRSRRSRAR
+356 SRSRRSRSRRSGDREAR
-365 KGADR
+365 
-370 GAAADGE
+370 
-377 AGHEVAAEGADGAEN
+377 AEN
-392 AEAASA
+392 AEVAAPKGEGDETDSPEARESA
-398 DEQSGAAGDDLVAP
+398 P
-412 EGANKPARKKRSR
+412 RKKRSR
-425 RGSGGDG
+425 RGG
-432 DSRPASGRQGGGR
+432 QGNGTT
-445 QVDVRQGG
+445 
-453 NRSGKGRSGQE
+453 
-464 GHDRR
+464 HDRR
-469 LPRGNRPTIDQLLK
+469 APRGNRPTIDQLLK

-497 GTKGPT
+497 GNKGPT

-535 RRRLKRVVRELDE
+535 RRRLKRIVRELDE

-561 GIDKS
+561 GINKS

-575 YLKKIWEMV
+575 YLNKIWEMV

-623 EDVHMRI
+623 EDVYMRI
-630 RDFAEKLMPL
+630 RDFAEKLMPV
-640 MADRIKRHAVTTPL
+640 MADRIKRHSVTTPL

-666 LYEPKVDLP
+666 LYEPQVDLS

-708 AYRTNLET
+708 AYRTNLES

-738 DMSHEKH
+738 DMLHEKH
-745 RRGVER
+745 RRSVER

-842 NYKRRAVLETEDAV
+842 NYKRRAVLEVEDAV

-861 FRPEQSYPIDV
+861 FRPETSYPIDV

-883 EARIAIPAGLG
+883 EARVAIPAGLG